1 VRILVDENLPVDLVA
16 AAQREG
22 IEAQWVREVL
32 PGAKDVEILDRLR
45 NEAEV
50 LVTRDIRFANL
61 VLNLMASGEQLP
73 GVVLIREQRLE
84 LLRKAWMRFLADPV
98 EPKGLA
104 VVTENS
110 VRRRRPQEAYRPQE

>member
-1 VRILVDENLPVDLVA
+1 VRILVDENLPVDLVT
-16 AAQREG
+16 AAQGKG
-22 IEAQWVREVL
+22 IEAQWVRDAL
-32 PGAKDVEILDRLR
+32 PGAKDVQILERLR

-61 VLNLMASGEQLP
+61 VLNLMASGEDLA

-84 LLRKAWMRFLADPV
+84 AVRKAWMRFLADPV

-104 VVTENS
+104 VVTDS
-110 VRRRRPQEAYRPQE
+110 RTRYRRPEESSQS